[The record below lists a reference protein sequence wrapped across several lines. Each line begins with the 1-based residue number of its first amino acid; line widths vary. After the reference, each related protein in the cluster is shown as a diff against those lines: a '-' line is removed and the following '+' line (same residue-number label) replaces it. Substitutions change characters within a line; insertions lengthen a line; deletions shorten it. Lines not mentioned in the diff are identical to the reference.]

1 MGLNP
6 GSGNMKAIG
15 PDCHIPDIIIKH
27 LLFSAV
33 PRSLAHS
40 LSLMSPLGAQASLY
54 SKALGIVS
62 HRMLGQASGYQK
74 KEKATA
80 PSGDQWR

>member
-6 GSGNMKAIG
+6 GSGNMKATG
-15 PDCHIPDIIIKH
+15 PDRHIPDIIIKH

-40 LSLMSPLGAQASLY
+40 LSHVSPGGSGKSLF
-54 SKALGIVS
+54 
-62 HRMLGQASGYQK
+62 
-74 KEKATA
+74 
-80 PSGDQWR
+80 